1 MCSVSQ
7 ILYAKHEGYQ
17 AILMKNV
24 SLNQRVLLWQKWVF
38 HWFELNFN
46 FVNQLIKS
54 GQKKNSMQLRIIIQ
68 CIHLLN

>member
-7 ILYAKHEGYQ
+7 IVYAKHEGYQ
-17 AILMKNV
+17 AILMMNA

-46 FVNQLIKS
+46 FVNQ
-54 GQKKNSMQLRIIIQ
+54 
-68 CIHLLN
+68 